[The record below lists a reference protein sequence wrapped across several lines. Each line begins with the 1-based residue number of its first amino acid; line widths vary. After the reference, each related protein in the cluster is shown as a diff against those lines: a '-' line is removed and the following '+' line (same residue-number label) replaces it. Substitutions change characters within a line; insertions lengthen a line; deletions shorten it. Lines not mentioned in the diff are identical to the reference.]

1 MNAKRLFCFLENLC
15 ASSSFDTR
23 GSRCLSWFTL
33 AETARIHHTHGR
45 PGRLPR
51 AIEGGSAMPTYVML
65 LSFTDQGIRNIKDS
79 PKRADAFKNTAKK
92 AGATVKEV
100 FWTLGQYDV
109 VTIVE
114 APDDVTMTALGL
126 ATGKLGNVRTQTLRA
141 FSAADMKN
149 ILGKMS

>member
-1 MNAKRLFCFLENLC
+1 M
-15 ASSSFDTR
+15 
-23 GSRCLSWFTL
+23 
-33 AETARIHHTHGR
+33 
-45 PGRLPR
+45 PR
-51 AIEGGSAMPTYVML
+51 AIEEGSAKPTYVML
-65 LSFTDQGIRNIKDS
+65 LNFTDQGIRNVKDS